1 MLFFFFW
8 GEDWWEKFENYFLNW
23 VLILAH
29 EYLKSIY
36 QFYLCNSTS
45 RSDAFWTLNEYLEK

>member
-1 MLFFFFW
+1 MLFF
-8 GEDWWEKFENYFLNW
+8 GEEDWWEKFENYFLHW